1 MKDEKLIEY
10 LKELKCS
17 KSKREQLDRLNRYIC
32 RKFEGKDR
40 LIQIAEE
47 GRVRDYSESDWL
59 LGASVIYVDT
69 KGHMPRRTFHGFTI
83 FLCDTGCNMK
93 RESLVYLKH
102 RHLSDGFPCR
112 IRYGS
117 HRVLIYSESV
127 KGE

>member
-17 KSKREQLDRLNRYIC
+17 KSKREQLDRL
-32 RKFEGKDR
+32 
-40 LIQIAEE
+40 IQIAEE
-47 GRVRDYSESDWL
+47 GRVRDYSESDWI
-59 LGASVIYVDT
+59 LGANVMYVDA
-69 KGHMPRRTFHGFTI
+69 KGHMPRRPFHGFSI

-117 HRVLIYSESV
+117 HRVLIYSESG